1 MASALR
7 NTNLNIKTEQNTDPQ
22 ILRLSKGSELT
33 WTEMDSN
40 ILNLLKLSTFDG
52 YNYVKELEIDDVLNS
67 DLGYLVICIP
77 MDTEQFN
84 NGIFDFKLNI
94 NFDCEVGTDQSLINN
109 KIRIY
114 DYIFSGGGCTLA
126 SYNSIVTSYYH
137 PDVSDIRTFTNNI
150 SGKTYMTFPIPIGT
164 DRMINYNIN
173 YKNIKIKIA
182 IDNQYQPLID
192 LDNVLVMLSNSVT
205 IPNIGMNN

>member
-114 DYIFSGGGCTLA
+114 DYIFSGGVDTLA
-126 SYNSIVTSYYH
+126 SFNSIVNSYYH
-137 PDVSDIRTFTNNI
+137 PDDSDIRTITNHI
-150 SGKTYMTFPIPIGT
+150 SGKKYMTFPIPIGT
-164 DRMINYNIN
+164 DPMINYIN